1 MERSCLLVVGKKDV
15 LDKLISERVDSK
27 QRDYMKQVYSIPI
40 NQTVADSAI
49 ELTPTVKKC
58 DNVVAF
64 NGRRLMEDEIL
75 YPGYCGEDCR
85 RFLLDAGLSDYYVI
99 VGTECPGFG
108 YKTFD
113 IVFPQGR
120 CERGEVSSTTA
131 VREFMEETGIKL
143 DNITFDEVEYKKGTT
158 SSSILSNDREP
169 KINVLRHI
177 TLLGFTG
184 VRKEMSVYLYK
195 VGIN

>member
-15 LDKLISERVDSK
+15 LDRLINERVDSK
-27 QRDYMKQVYSIPI
+27 QKDYMKQVYSIPI
-40 NQTVADSAI
+40 NKTVAESAI
-49 ELTPTVKKC
+49 ELTSTVKKC

-64 NGRRLMEDEIL
+64 NGRRMNEDEIL
-75 YPGYCGEDCR
+75 YPGYCGEECR
-85 RFLLDAGLSDYYVI
+85 RFLLDAGLSEYYTIAGV
-99 VGTECPGFG
+99 ESPGFG
-108 YKTFD
+108 WKTFD

-120 CERGEVSSTTA
+120 CEKGEVSSTTA

-143 DNITFDEVEYKKGTT
+143 DNIKFDEVEYKKGNTPT
-158 SSSILSNDREP
+158 SGGGGEP

-177 TLLGFTG
+177 TLLGFVG